1 MAVAQP
7 TSQPGKQYRQNSSGK
22 RPIFRSCFVSVNI
35 IFRLMI
41 TIITDRI
48 VHTMD
53 VGHCLAGSMGGWLVV
68 KYCFLVRYFI
78 QCDDT
83 LPNQEEDENKFIIIR
98 DDRLDRMNFSTQSNR
113 IFRSLNE

>member
-1 MAVAQP
+1 M
-7 TSQPGKQYRQNSSGK
+7 
-22 RPIFRSCFVSVNI
+22 NI
-35 IFRLMI
+35 IFRLLI

-48 VHTMD
+48 ASYTRWMWAIV
-53 VGHCLAGSMGGWLVV
+53 LAGSMGGWLVV

-98 DDRLDRMNFSTQSNR
+98 DDRWDRMNFSTQSNR
-113 IFRSLNE
+113 IFGSLNE